1 MTMPQGLTPVA
12 TPSLNAWRVPMWV
25 EDEEYTVCVEQNKLR
40 MYDAETLPDFIK
52 ASMSMIHA
60 FQFEPPKVSL
70 FGWSDPRVMLG
81 HEPQKFGFAYH
92 NTQDPRLD
100 DIGWRC
106 TWNLYMLILTPEQ
119 LESMNG

>member
-1 MTMPQGLTPVA
+1 MTKPALGPIPLA
-12 TPSLNAWRVPMWV
+12 GLNAWRVPLWV
-25 EDEEYTVCVEQNKLR
+25 EDDEYTVQLTERKMR

-60 FQFEPPKVSL
+60 FPYTPMQEGLS
-70 FGWSDPRVMLG
+70 WAA
-81 HEPQKFGFAYH
+81 AYH
-92 NTQDPRLD
+92 TPHDPRLD

-106 TWNLYMLILTPEQ
+106 TWNLYMLILTEQQ